1 MALSKIDSNFVK
13 IVLTTA
19 FKTKVGLEVIRGFEL
34 NEIFKFVLKL
44 YALTLFFLK
53 KMLLRRRCQIC

>member
-1 MALSKIDSNFVK
+1 MEHDSLILFFFYMALSKIDSNFVK

-34 NEIFKFVLKL
+34 NEIFKFV
-44 YALTLFFLK
+44 F
-53 KMLLRRRCQIC
+53 